1 MIYTDRA
8 NRVDRINAGKLGKVS
23 RRMVNRNKL
32 TQNEVSNKI
41 IISKQKEGENIRE
54 KNKTVFI
61 EKIFETIP
69 LTGEKV

>member
-1 MIYTDRA
+1 
-8 NRVDRINAGKLGKVS
+8 
-23 RRMVNRNKL
+23 MVNRNKL